1 VEITFI
7 LKKLISALFMPLSL
21 GLILFLIGL
30 ILLHKN
36 YSKAKIVLTISFV
49 WIICISYVPVA
60 NLTIKPLENYYNKI
74 ELQKIPKETKY
85 IVLLGGDMEN
95 RAWEALKILNF
106 LSNAKIITSGYKGL
120 HGSTS
125 EAILTSNRLQEIG
138 IPKEKIIVYSNTK
151 DTKEEALKIKEK
163 IGLEPFILVTSAYHM
178 PRAVALFKKEGLNPI
193 IAPTD
198 HQISDNDSIFS
209 VPKGEGLKR
218 FDKAWHE
225 YMGIAFAWLRNQ
237 I

>member
-1 VEITFI
+1 
-7 LKKLISALFMPLSL
+7 
-21 GLILFLIGL
+21 
-30 ILLHKN
+30 
-36 YSKAKIVLTISFV
+36 
-49 WIICISYVPVA
+49 
-60 NLTIKPLENYYNKI
+60 
-74 ELQKIPKETKY
+74 
-85 IVLLGGDMEN
+85 
-95 RAWEALKILNF
+95 
-106 LSNAKIITSGYKGL
+106 
-120 HGSTS
+120 
-125 EAILTSNRLQEIG
+125 
-138 IPKEKIIVYSNTK
+138 
-151 DTKEEALKIKEK
+151 
-163 IGLEPFILVTSAYHM
+163 M